1 MIDHNEMHLTFLS
14 LSQNEGFARSVAAAF
29 AAQLNP
35 TIEELSDIRTAVSE
49 AVTNAIIHGYE
60 NARGQISMDCS
71 VEGDFFTVTV
81 ADRGIGI
88 PDVDL
93 ARQPFYTTRPE
104 LERSGMGFTVME
116 AFMEEVSVVSS
127 PGKGTSVT
135 MRKRVG
141 ALPPE
146 E

>member
-1 MIDHNEMHLTFLS
+1 MENEMHMRFAS
-14 LSQNEGFARSVAAAF
+14 LSQNESLARSCAAAF

-60 NARGQISMDCS
+60 NCPGEIRMDCYLK
-71 VEGDFFTVTV
+71 GDVFV
-81 ADRGIGI
+81 AAISDDGVGIADI
-88 PDVDL
+88 EL

-116 AFMEEVSVVSS
+116 AFMEDVNIVSEV
-127 PGKGTSVT
+127 GRGTTVT
-135 MRKRVG
+135 LKKKIG
-141 ALPPE
+141 ADAPDRE
-146 E
+146 